1 MHYTHQKKT
10 PLLTALSRAA
20 DNGNLSF
27 DVPGHK
33 KGALRTRFSD
43 ALDRQGLRLD
53 MNSMPELDLLDHPRG
68 VIKDAESLLANLYGA
83 DEAFFLV
90 NGSTFGV
97 QAMIFSACQPGA
109 KILLP
114 RNVHKSAINALILT
128 GAVPVFLQPE
138 TDPRWGISHG
148 ITLDA
153 VKEAVS
159 ENPDAAAL
167 LVVNPTYYGAASDL
181 AAIVAYCH
189 RRRIAVLVDEAHGA
203 HLHFHEDLP
212 ASAMDCG
219 ADLSTMSL
227 HKTCGSLTQSSAL
240 LVNEGLVDHQTVRG
254 AINLMQTTSASYL
267 LMASLDATRA
277 LLATEGQERLSRLLP
292 QVAAARGRIAAV
304 PGLEVLSAADVGR
317 PGIFAYDGTKIAVK
331 VNDLGISG
339 YEAYRAMREKYGIQL
354 ELSEP
359 HTVLAICSFA
369 DDAGTLA
376 RLAEAF
382 EALSREYF
390 GRRPPLEAWG
400 SDPLGIVAL
409 PRPRLVVPPRDAFY
423 APSRIVP
430 ISEAE
435 GEISGESLM
444 AYPPGIPLVIPG
456 ERLTR
461 DVIRQ
466 YEFILE
472 NKGTIINEQDNPRFV
487 RILGA

>member
-10 PLLTALSRAA
+10 PLLTALEKAA
-20 DNGNLSF
+20 DSANLSF

-43 ALDRQGLRLD
+43 SLDARGLRLD

-97 QAMIFSACQPGA
+97 QAMIFSACAPGA
-109 KILLP
+109 RILLP

-128 GAVPVFLQPE
+128 GAVPVFLAAE

-153 VKEAVS
+153 VKAAVA
-159 ENPDAAAL
+159 EHPDAAAL

-181 AAIVAYCH
+181 ASIVSYCH

-203 HLHFHEDLP
+203 HLHFHDDLP
-212 ASAMDCG
+212 DSAMDCG

-240 LVNEGLVDHQTVRG
+240 LVNEGLIDHQRVRG

-277 LLATEGQERLSRLLP
+277 LLATEGRSRLSRLLP
-292 QVAAARGRIAAV
+292 QVEAARARIAKL
-304 PGLEVLSAADVGR
+304 PGLEVLSAADEGR
-317 PGIFAYDGTKIAVK
+317 PGIFRYDGTKIAVR
-331 VNDLGISG
+331 VNDLGLSG
-339 YEAYRAMREKYGIQL
+339 YEAYRVMREQLGIQL

-359 HTVLAICSFA
+359 HTVLAVCSFA
-369 DDAGTLA
+369 DDESTLA
-376 RLAEAF
+376 RLADAF
-382 EALSREYF
+382 AELSRLYH
-390 GRRPPLEAWG
+390 GTRPPLEAWPHDASG
-400 SDPLGIVAL
+400 AVEL
-409 PRPRLVVPPRDAFY
+409 PRPRLVVPPREAFY

-456 ERLTR
+456 ERLTA

-472 NKGTIINEQDNPRFV
+472 NRGTIINEQDNPRFV
-487 RILGA
+487 RILGR

>member
-1 MHYTHQKKT
+1 MHYTHQKRT
-10 PLLTALSRAA
+10 PLLTALEKAA
-20 DNGNLSF
+20 DSTNLRF

-33 KGALRTRFSD
+33 KGALPTRFSESLAQRGL
-43 ALDRQGLRLD
+43 ALDQ
-53 MNSMPELDLLDHPRG
+53 NSMPELDLLDHPRG
-68 VIKDAESLLANLYGA
+68 VIRDAESLLANLYGA
-83 DEAFFLV
+83 DEGFFLV

-97 QAMIFSACQPGA
+97 QAMIMAACPPGA

-128 GAVPVFLQPE
+128 GAVPVFLAPE
-138 TDPRWGISHG
+138 TDARWGISHG
-148 ITLDA
+148 LTLET

-159 ENPDAAAL
+159 EHPDAAAL

-189 RRRIAVLVDEAHGA
+189 RRQIAVLVDEAHGA
-203 HLHFHEDLP
+203 HLHFHDDLP
-212 ASAMDCG
+212 KSAMQCG
-219 ADLSTMSL
+219 ADLCTMSL

-254 AINLMQTTSASYL
+254 AINLTQTTSASYL

-277 LLATEGQERLSRLLP
+277 LLATEGRERLSVLLP
-292 QVAAARGRIAAV
+292 RVAAARARIAAL
-304 PGLEVLSAADVGR
+304 PGLEVLSSADVGR

-331 VNDLGISG
+331 VNGLGISG
-339 YEAYRAMREKYGIQL
+339 YEAYRHMRERLGIQL
-354 ELSEP
+354 ELAEP
-359 HTVLAICSFA
+359 HTVLAVCSFA
-369 DDAGTLA
+369 DDERTLA
-376 RLAEAF
+376 ALADAF
-382 EALSREYF
+382 ASLSREF
-390 GRRPPLEAWG
+390 HGTRPPLEAWTPDAEG
-400 SDPLGIVAL
+400 GGI

-430 ISEAE
+430 VSEAE

-456 ERLTR
+456 ERITR
-461 DVIRQ
+461 EVIRQ

-472 NKGTIINEQDNPRFV
+472 SKGMIINEQDNPRLV

>member
-1 MHYTHQKKT
+1 MRYTRQKTT
-10 PLLTALSRAA
+10 PLLSALERAA
-20 DNGNLSF
+20 DSQNVSF

-33 KGALRTRFSD
+33 RGRLPNRFS
-43 ALDRQGLRLD
+43 ASLAERGLRLD

-97 QAMIFSACQPGA
+97 QAMVFSACPPGS

-148 ITLDA
+148 ITLES

-159 ENPDAAAL
+159 EHPDAAAL
-167 LVVNPTYYGAASDL
+167 LVVNPTYYGCASDL
-181 AAIVAYCH
+181 ASIVTYCH
-189 RRRIAVLVDEAHGA
+189 RRQIAVLVDEAHGA
-203 HLHFHEDLP
+203 HMHFHDDLP
-212 ASAMDCG
+212 PSAMDCG
-219 ADLSTMSL
+219 ADLATMSL

-240 LVNEGLVDHQTVRG
+240 LIREGLVDHQTVRG

-277 LLATEGQERLSRLLP
+277 LLATEGRERLSTLLP
-292 QVAAARGRIAAV
+292 LVAEARTRIAKV

-317 PGIFAYDGTKIAVK
+317 PGIHAYDGTKIAVK
-331 VNDLGISG
+331 VNALGISG
-339 YEAYRAMREKYGIQL
+339 YEAYRVLREKLGIQL

-359 HTVLAICSFA
+359 HTVLAVCSFA
-369 DDAGTLA
+369 DDEGTLG
-376 RLAEAF
+376 RLADAF
-382 EALSREYF
+382 AELSRMF
-390 GRRPPLEAWG
+390 HGTRPPLEAWPA
-400 SDPLGIVAL
+400 DALGAVAI
-409 PRPRLVVPPRDAFY
+409 PRPRLVVPPREAFY

-430 ISEAE
+430 IAEAE

-461 DVIRQ
+461 EVIRQ

-487 RILGA
+487 RVLGA